1 MNVIDT
7 RSQSIAA
14 DNGAGPR
21 PFTSSMIR
29 ESEHVVAVD
38 PVVRRPL
45 SDALISVVLPVF
57 NEAAVIDGL
66 AEQLIAVLSPLG
78 CRYEV
83 LFVNDGST
91 DGSAERLD
99 VLAAGCP
106 YVRVLHFSR
115 NFGHQAALHAGLSHA
130 RGDAVIV
137 MDSDLQDDPAALKL
151 FIEQWQAGYD
161 VVYAV
166 RSERQE
172 NLIKRG
178 LFLAFYRVLN
188 RISHT
193 PMPMDAGNFGLIDRR
208 VAEEI
213 ASVIDRDRYY
223 PGLRSWVGFRQTG
236 VPVARG
242 RRYDDRPR
250 VSLRGLFRL
259 AKTAIF
265 SFSGV
270 PLSVFYLIS
279 GLSLAACIGVAG
291 FALYHKLFTGLAIP
305 GWASTTMIGSFFG
318 ALNALGI
325 GILGE
330 YAIRIYDQVR
340 ARPHYIVARHTEARR
355 SAGERAHA
363 NGERIAAVRTEVA

>member
-1 MNVIDT
+1 MSLSVTPFVPFAET
-7 RSQSIAA
+7 RPVGLRIEAPTAA
-14 DNGAGPR
+14 IRALEAVAPAAEPR
-21 PFTSSMIR
+21 TR
-29 ESEHVVAVD
+29 
-38 PVVRRPL
+38 RRPL
-45 SDALISVVLPVF
+45 QDALVTVVLPVF
-57 NEAAVIDGL
+57 NEKAVLDTLVRQLLECL
-66 AEQLIAVLSPLG
+66 AECG
-78 CRYEV
+78 CRHEV

-99 VLAAGCP
+99 ELAAANP
-106 YVRVLHFSR
+106 ALRVLHFSR
-115 NFGHQAALHAGLSHA
+115 NFGHQAAVHAGLSHA

-137 MDSDLQDDPAALKL
+137 MDSDLQDDPAAIRGFLD
-151 FIEQWQAGYD
+151 QWQAGYD

-166 RSERQE
+166 RSERKE
-172 NLIKRG
+172 HVIKRG

-188 RISHT
+188 SVSHT
-193 PMPMDAGNFGLIDRR
+193 RMPMDAGNFGLIDRR

-223 PGLRSWVGFRQTG
+223 PGLRSWVGFRQIG

-242 RRYDDRPR
+242 RRYDATPR

-259 AKTAIF
+259 AKTAVF
-265 SFSGV
+265 SFSSV

-279 GLSLAACIGVAG
+279 GLSLAACLGVAA

-305 GWASTTMIGSFFG
+305 GWASMTIIGSFFG

-355 SAGERAHA
+355 GTTTGETPA
-363 NGERIAAVRTEVA
+363 